1 MATTVIAM
9 LFMLLTLASSVS
21 SQASKCT
28 VDADVGII
36 LDSSGSIRPFYR
48 QEKDFVNSIAAS
60 FGIGSG
66 KSRASVITFSFFS
79 ELTIKFSD
87 YDDLDDFQKAVKR
100 IPLMGRTTYMD
111 KALRLAQREMFKVKN
126 GARPGKAKL
135 LIMLTDGKQTRTS
148 RYEDPAAVIKDVRK
162 DGIQVIVVGMGT
174 GVQLRRII
182 QMAGGEKYA
191 FYARDF
197 AKLAT
202 PAFLNDMKSRSCD
215 AAQESLLMDVVV
227 PCPDMNAD
235 YKGIDV
241 KLDLNVPSWQKC
253 GQACNANP
261 ACNFFTFVSDSGC
274 CYHKSAKGDKS
285 KASGLISG
293 SQKCVR

>member
-1 MATTVIAM
+1 
-9 LFMLLTLASSVS
+9 
-21 SQASKCT
+21 
-28 VDADVGII
+28 
-36 LDSSGSIRPFYR
+36 
-48 QEKDFVNSIAAS
+48 
-60 FGIGSG
+60 
-66 KSRASVITFSFFS
+66 
-79 ELTIKFSD
+79 
-87 YDDLDDFQKAVKR
+87 
-100 IPLMGRTTYMD
+100 MG
-111 KALRLAQREMFKVKN
+111 
-126 GARPGKAKL
+126 RPGKAKL

-235 YKGIDV
+235 
-241 KLDLNVPSWQKC
+241 
-253 GQACNANP
+253 P
-261 ACNFFTFVSDSGC
+261 ACNFFTYVSDSGC

-293 SQKCVR
+293 SQKCQIMDENFDHDERRLFFILYLGRNLYFSKSNFV